1 MVKGSS
7 GSRLV
12 NASVLFADRCL
23 VSSLGL
29 SKVRKSTLPLKSDV
43 RVSVKMCF
51 LFFSRPGKLRG
62 ENEIRHSE
70 YVLGTRLRYS
80 NHRILFLYSFS
91 YFFLVL
97 KFGIT
102 WVVIMHDIT
111 GFQNRILSRCFTIF
125 RRFLC
130 SQVGWGVDWWSVWLL
145 GVRRAAVR
153 GCGDPCVVESY
164 VDAICWRKG
173 GLTKASGFTLGGSH
187 AVISDQNTTFWMN
200 FGTHFLDVKLCHRNQ
215 PSVV

>member
-1 MVKGSS
+1 VVKGSS

-12 NASVLFADRCL
+12 SASVLFADRCL

-70 YVLGTRLRYS
+70 CVLGTRLRNS

-173 GLTKASGFTLGGSH
+173 GSS
-187 AVISDQNTTFWMN
+187 
-200 FGTHFLDVKLCHRNQ
+200 THHMGPLVRPDV
-215 PSVV
+215 